1 MIRKKIVDR
10 IIEEV
15 VIAVVR
21 VEDTDKLLPIVQAI
35 YNGGI
40 SLVEFTMTIPNA
52 FEMIKKID
60 MEFEGNILLGVGSV
74 LNAKDAELAIRAGAK
89 YVVSPILDTEII
101 NMAHKYDVPGIPGC
115 FTPTEIYNA
124 YKADAD
130 LIKIFPA
137 NITGMEFIK
146 SVKAPI
152 PNLKLIPT
160 GGVSLT
166 NAKDWLEA
174 GASAVGIGSS
184 LLDKQAI
191 KNNDYE
197 KLRNNAETVMNGLNI
212 RVKNYE

>member
-1 MIRKKIVDR
+1 MNREEIVDR
-10 IIEEV
+10 ILEEV

-21 VEDTDKLLPIVQAI
+21 VENPDKLLSIVQAI
-35 YNGGI
+35 YSGGI
-40 SLVEFTMTIPNA
+40 RVIEITMTIPNA
-52 FEMIKKID
+52 FQMIRKLD
-60 MEFEGNILLGVGSV
+60 LEFNGNILIGVGSV
-74 LNAKDAELAIRAGAK
+74 LTAKDAELAIKAGAK

-101 NMAHKYDVPGIPGC
+101 NIAHKYDVPAIPGC

-124 YKADAD
+124 YKEGAD

-137 NITGMEFIK
+137 NITGKEFIK
-146 SVKAPI
+146 AVKVPI

-166 NAKDWLEA
+166 NVKDWLEA

-191 KNNDYE
+191 RNNNYE
-197 KLRNNAETVMNGLNI
+197 KLKYNAEVVMNEIG
-212 RVKNYE
+212 RAHV